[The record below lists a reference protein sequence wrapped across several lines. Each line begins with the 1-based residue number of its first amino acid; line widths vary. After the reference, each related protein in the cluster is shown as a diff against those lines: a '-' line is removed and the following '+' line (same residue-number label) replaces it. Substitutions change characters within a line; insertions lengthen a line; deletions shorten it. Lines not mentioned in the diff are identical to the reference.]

1 MLFFENKKSVELILQ
16 KMKKI
21 LLVTLFIAL
30 FTAFPIYL
38 NAQSKMVS
46 VRIIQNGT
54 PITDTLDNGQV
65 ITLNT
70 SSDDAEQENDE
81 MDSLYDDDLDAG
93 WEGDPEDQNILT
105 MGLRFQGVHIPAGA
119 TIDSAFLVMYSHEGK
134 SAEDVARI
142 TIVGEANGNA
152 STYSYEELIT
162 SRVETNNSILWEVN
176 VDWEIW
182 EPYRTPDIKS
192 IVQEI
197 VDLNTW
203 QFGNAMAFM
212 LKGENQG
219 PSDVDNAREFESF
232 ENISDPEDGGDGQNH
247 PERVPELLV
256 YYTFESQVVEIPIR
270 QNGEPITDTLNNG
283 QIITFNT
290 SSDDAE
296 QENDEMDSLFD
307 DDLDAGWEG
316 DPEDQNILTAG
327 LRFTDVTIPKGF
339 IIDSAYIQIY
349 SHEGKSAEDVA
360 NITIVGEATDHASTY
375 TYESLITTRPHT
387 SASINW
393 VVDVEW
399 GLWMPYRTPDI
410 KTIVQE
416 IVNREGWEAGNA
428 LAIMLMGENQG
439 PSDVDNAREFE
450 SFENIADPEDGGD
463 GQNHPERV
471 PRLVVYYSAPSAIFN
486 SQQSNSLIVYP
497 NPASDHLTLNL
508 ESSSKATVSVYNQIG
523 ALVMETVT
531 NNESLPQLNVS
542 HLTNGIYM
550 IHVMQQGM
558 HYQSKLIINKQ

>member
-1 MLFFENKKSVELILQ
+1 
-16 KMKKI
+16 MKKI
-21 LLVTLFIAL
+21 LLVSLVIAL

-46 VRIIQNGT
+46 ARIIQNGT

-162 SRVETNNSILWEVN
+162 SRVETNTSILWEVN

-270 QNGEPITDTLNNG
+270 QNGEPITDTLDNG

-486 SQQSNSLIVYP
+486 RQQSNSLIVYP

-508 ESSSKATVSVYNQIG
+508 ESGSKATISVYNQIG

-531 NNESLPQLNVS
+531 NNESLPQLNVN

-550 IHVMQQGM
+550 IHVMQQGE
-558 HYQSKLIINKQ
+558 HFHSKLIINKQ

>member
-1 MLFFENKKSVELILQ
+1 
-16 KMKKI
+16 MKKI
-21 LLVTLFIAL
+21 LLVTLVIAL

-134 SAEDVARI
+134 SAEDVALI

-162 SRVETNNSILWEVN
+162 SRVETNHNILWEVN

-270 QNGEPITDTLNNG
+270 QNGEPITDTLDNG

-375 TYESLITTRPHT
+375 TYESLITTRPLT

-486 SQQSNSLIVYP
+486 RQQSNSLIVYP

-508 ESSSKATVSVYNQIG
+508 ESGSKATISVYNQIG

-531 NNESLPQLNVS
+531 NNESLPQLNVN

-550 IHVMQQGM
+550 IHVMQQGE
-558 HYQSKLIINKQ
+558 HFHSKLIINKQ

>member
-1 MLFFENKKSVELILQ
+1 
-16 KMKKI
+16 MKKI
-21 LLVTLFIAL
+21 LLVSLVITL

-162 SRVETNNSILWEVN
+162 SRVETNTSILWEVN

-270 QNGEPITDTLNNG
+270 QNGEPITDTLDNG

-486 SQQSNSLIVYP
+486 RQQSNSLIVYP

-508 ESSSKATVSVYNQIG
+508 ESGSKATISVYNQIG

-531 NNESLPQLNVS
+531 NNESLPQLNVN

-550 IHVMQQGM
+550 IHVMQQGE
-558 HYQSKLIINKQ
+558 HFHSKLIINKQ

>member
-1 MLFFENKKSVELILQ
+1 
-16 KMKKI
+16 MKKI
-21 LLVTLFIAL
+21 LLVSLVIAL

-162 SRVETNNSILWEVN
+162 SRVETNTSILWEVN

-270 QNGEPITDTLNNG
+270 QNGEPITDTLDNG

-486 SQQSNSLIVYP
+486 RQQSNSLIVYP

-508 ESSSKATVSVYNQIG
+508 ESGSKATISVYNQIG

-531 NNESLPQLNVS
+531 NNESLPQLNVN

-550 IHVMQQGM
+550 IHVMQQGE
-558 HYQSKLIINKQ
+558 HFHSKLIINKQ

>member
-1 MLFFENKKSVELILQ
+1 
-16 KMKKI
+16 MKKI